1 MSILDILHK
10 LTHLVAVCQNRGDIR
25 LVDFLLKG
33 VDTLFLVH
41 GNITFREE
49 TVSEINQFLL

>member
-1 MSILDILHK
+1 MCILDILYK
-10 LTHLVAVCQNRGDIR
+10 LTHLVAVCLNRGDSR
-25 LVDFLLKG
+25 LVDFLLKR

-41 GNITFREE
+41 GDITFREE